1 MKKQSASKKRKH
13 RIFFLTVSILAV
25 VIAGAAFFGYQ
36 LLFNNLDEGTK
47 AVIHEEVGEI
57 TMAIIDEIK
66 AGNIAQNP
74 GPVTVQDEPASSKD
88 GTQPPEQNEKGS
100 NEQPGAKEDEIA
112 RIIASYEN
120 GFERLKDEG
129 NAILDRLITELKAE
143 YKVMKTSGGGKIDLG
158 KLAASYTSKAKAYE
172 SGIDSSVNALSA
184 EMKEDLIAAGM
195 DEKEA
200 AEYIDRLK
208 EEYKK
213 QKEER
218 RKLMLS
224 KAKEYL

>member
-1 MKKQSASKKRKH
+1 MALKRK
-13 RIFFLTVSILAV
+13 RGILFLTAGILIV
-25 VIAGAAFFGYQ
+25 VVAGAAFFGYQ

-74 GPVTVQDEPASSKD
+74 GLGTVEDEPAHSKD
-88 GTQPPEQNEKGS
+88 GAQPPEQNETGS
-100 NEQPGAKEDEIA
+100 DEQPGAKEDGIA

>member
-1 MKKQSASKKRKH
+1 MKA
-13 RIFFLTVSILAV
+13 
-25 VIAGAAFFGYQ
+25 
-36 LLFNNLDEGTK
+36 
-47 AVIHEEVGEI
+47 
-57 TMAIIDEIK
+57 
-66 AGNIAQNP
+66 
-74 GPVTVQDEPASSKD
+74 
-88 GTQPPEQNEKGS
+88 
-100 NEQPGAKEDEIA
+100 
-112 RIIASYEN
+112 
-120 GFERLKDEG
+120 
-129 NAILDRLITELKAE
+129 
-143 YKVMKTSGGGKIDLG
+143 SGGGKIDLG

-200 AEYIDRLK
+200 TEYIGRLK

>member
-1 MKKQSASKKRKH
+1 MGIKRK
-13 RIFFLTVSILAV
+13 RGILFLTAGILI
-25 VIAGAAFFGYQ
+25 VIVAGAAFFGYQ

-74 GPVTVQDEPASSKD
+74 EPGTVQDGPASSKD
-88 GTQPPEQNEKGS
+88 GAQPSEQNEKGS
-100 NEQPGAKEDEIA
+100 NDQPGAKEDEIA
-112 RIIASYEN
+112 HIIASYEN
-120 GFERLKDEG
+120 GFEKLKDEG
-129 NAILDRLITELKAE
+129 NAILDRLIIELKAD
-143 YKVMKTSGGGKIDLG
+143 YQAMKASGGGKIDLG

-172 SGIDSSVNALSA
+172 SDIDSSVNALSA
-184 EMKEDLIAAGM
+184 EMKQDLIAAGM

-200 AEYIDRLK
+200 AEYIGRLK

>member
-1 MKKQSASKKRKH
+1 MALKRK
-13 RIFFLTVSILAV
+13 RGMLFLTAGILIV
-25 VIAGAAFFGYQ
+25 VVAGAAFFGYQ

-74 GPVTVQDEPASSKD
+74 GLGTVQDEPASSKD
-88 GTQPPEQNEKGS
+88 GTQPPEQNETGS
-100 NEQPGAKEDEIA
+100 DEQPGAKEDGIA

-143 YKVMKTSGGGKIDLG
+143 YKAMKASGGGKIDLG